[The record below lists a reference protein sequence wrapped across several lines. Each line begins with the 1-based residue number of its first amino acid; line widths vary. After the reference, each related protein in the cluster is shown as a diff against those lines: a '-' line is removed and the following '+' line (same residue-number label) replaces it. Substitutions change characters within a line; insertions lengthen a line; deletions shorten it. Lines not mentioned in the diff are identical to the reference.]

1 MNQNFLHNAEYVY
14 SSLHKWGLKR
24 YSCRVQYY
32 TEEPLSDLD
41 FVICSLLATTEDGA
55 YDKRSLGIMLG
66 FSMADNQPEAYYD
79 KSEVKLYEDILAIV
93 EKNHLIRVNED
104 FVELTNLG
112 RLSLANNTSYR
123 FFSGRQYLYEH
134 LTFSYPYPDALQMF
148 PFYKDMGIYTEL
160 QRGAQYW
167 PEDVE
172 IPTIIGRKPSQL
184 IKRILLQSKVPSNI
198 FEASIDEYFDIEIR
212 KVPIRLYTSDDEYF
226 PVAYNE
232 KEIAPMATQLF
243 ELDENALQR
252 ENAIMECLFAKL

>member
-41 FVICSLLATTEDGA
+41 FVICSLLATTEEGA
-55 YDKRSLGIMLG
+55 YVKRSLGIVLV
-66 FSMADNQPEAYYD
+66 FSMADNQPKAYYD

-160 QRGAQYW
+160 QRGAQYS
-167 PEDVE
+167 PDC
-172 IPTIIGRKPSQL
+172 SL
-184 IKRILLQSKVPSNI
+184 S
-198 FEASIDEYFDIEIR
+198 F
-212 KVPIRLYTSDDEYF
+212 
-226 PVAYNE
+226 
-232 KEIAPMATQLF
+232 
-243 ELDENALQR
+243 
-252 ENAIMECLFAKL
+252 